1 MKFLTAITFLLL
13 FLIFSPLLYA
23 ATKTDYPLLGGDA
36 SRTGQVL
43 GNGPNTPK
51 VFWTYSHQEWNKK
64 FPQGSEYQGTQAAYS
79 VVKNGVVYSI
89 IGHFILALDLKTK
102 QEKWLFDVKDKIDSS
117 ARGYSLAA
125 GDLFLIF
132 AIGLPENDQQSR
144 RETKG
149 EIITLD
155 LETGNLAWRYKTET
169 SFSHSIPLVVNS
181 TVFVGDDAG
190 FIHAI
195 DEKSGKGIWKK
206 DLKAKE
212 IHSSPTFGEG
222 LIFIGTEG
230 NLDSKT
236 ANEIE
241 SFMYA
246 LKFESGETMW
256 RFPIKKVSAR
266 GSGYQDLIHA
276 TAAYKDGKIYFGVEN
291 GRYYSLD
298 ANTGRLIWEKSGF
311 GWFTTASS
319 LDEENIYTG
328 NWDGNIYAFKQADGV
343 LIWKYQAEKDGP
355 FEITRQ
361 PGGGTEKQ
369 GINSWPIIT
378 NNEVFIGAPNG
389 YFYALNKRDGSVIWK
404 EKYGMAWPVMAE
416 EILIIP
422 NHPPQDALKGEM
434 IVAISEKSP
443 ATISN
448 LLPLQTQHNFGNN
461 LIWKM
466 IAVFLL
472 IVGIGGMII
481 FWGKRILTKNFKKT

>member
-1 MKFLTAITFLLL
+1 MKSLTAITFLLL
-13 FLIFSPLLYA
+13 LLIFSPLLYA
-23 ATKTDYPLLGGDA
+23 TTKTVYPFLGGNT

-43 GNGPNTPK
+43 GNGPGTPK
-51 VFWTYSHQEWNKK
+51 VFWTYTHQEWNKK
-64 FPQGSEYQGTQAAYS
+64 FPQGSEYQGAQAAYS
-79 VVKNGVVYSI
+79 VVKNGVVYNT

-102 QEKWLFDVKDKIDSS
+102 QEKWLFDAKDKIDLS

-125 GDLFLIF
+125 GDRFLIF
-132 AIGLPENDQQSR
+132 TIGLPESDQQSR

-149 EIITLD
+149 EIIALD

-195 DEKSGKGIWKK
+195 DEKSGKGIWEK
-206 DLKAKE
+206 DLQAKE

-230 NLDSKT
+230 NLDPKT

-246 LKFESGETMW
+246 LKFESGEMIW
-256 RFPIKKVSAR
+256 RFPIKKASAR

-276 TAAYKDGKIYFGVEN
+276 TAAHKDGKIYFGIEN

-298 ANTGRLIWEKSGF
+298 AKTGQLIWEKSGF

-328 NWDGNIYAFKQADGV
+328 NWDGNIYAFKQADGG

-369 GINSWPIIT
+369 GINSWPIVT
-378 NNEVFIGAPNG
+378 NNKIFIGAPNG
-389 YFYALNKRDGSVIWK
+389 YFYALDKKDGSVIWK

-416 EILIIP
+416 DILIIP

-434 IVAISEKSP
+434 IVAISEKPP
-443 ATISN
+443 ATFSN
-448 LLPLQTQHNFGNN
+448 LFPPQTQLNFGNK
-461 LIWKM
+461 LIWKTVG
-466 IAVFLL
+466 IFLL
-472 IVGIGGMII
+472 IVGIGGVVVLWVVK
-481 FWGKRILTKNFKKT
+481 FLRKK

>member
-1 MKFLTAITFLLL
+1 MAVPQIRFMTYIKFLTAVTFLLL
-13 FLIFSPLLYA
+13 LLIFSPLLYA
-23 ATKTDYPLLGGDA
+23 VTKTDYPFLGGDT

-43 GNGPNTPK
+43 GNGPGTSK
-51 VFWTYSHQEWNKK
+51 VFWIYTHQEWNKK
-64 FPQGSEYQGTQAAYS
+64 FPQDSGYQGAQATYS
-79 VVKNGVVYSI
+79 VVKNGVVYST

-102 QEKWLFDVKDKIDSS
+102 QEKWLFDAKDKIDLS

-125 GDLFLIF
+125 GDRFLIF
-132 AIGLPENDQQSR
+132 TI
-144 RETKG
+144 KG
-149 EIITLD
+149 EIIALD

-169 SFSHSIPLVVNS
+169 SFSHSIPLIVNS

-195 DEKSGKGIWKK
+195 DEKSGKEIWKK
-206 DLKAKE
+206 DLQAKE

-246 LKFESGETMW
+246 LKFESGGMIW

-276 TAAYKDGKIYFGVEN
+276 TAAYKDGKIYFGIEN

-298 ANTGRLIWEKSGF
+298 AKTGQLIWEKSGF

-361 PGGGTEKQ
+361 PGGGTKKQ
-369 GINSWPIIT
+369 GINSWPIVT
-378 NNEVFIGAPNG
+378 NNKVFIGAPNG
-389 YFYALNKRDGSVIWK
+389 YFYALNKKDGSVIWK

-416 EILIIP
+416 DILLIP

-434 IVAISEKSP
+434 IIAISEKSP

-448 LLPLQTQHNFGNN
+448 LLPLQVQLNFGNK
-461 LIWKM
+461 LMWETAGI
-466 IAVFLL
+466 FLL

-481 FWGKRILTKNFKKT
+481 FWGRRILTKNFKKT